1 MKISKSILTRICI
14 LAGFILFTQLSF
26 ATDPVPIPPD
36 GSPLPEPGRNGPT
49 IMVSASAELSETDLA
64 VYFEWSVGDA
74 TITVYDES
82 NNVVDQ
88 QVVDTNTTTEV
99 YIPVDNWQSGTYMLT
114 VKYGTTTQRGYFQL

>member
-1 MKISKSILTRICI
+1 M
-14 LAGFILFTQLSF
+14 AGFILISQLSF
-26 ATDPVPIPPD
+26 ATDQVPIPPD
-36 GSPLPEPGRNGPT
+36 GSTTPPPGIPNGPT
-49 IMVSASAELSETDLA
+49 IMASATAELSATDLA
-64 VYFEWSVGDA
+64 VYFEWSVEDA